1 MVKNKRYKKY
11 IVQKGFLKLPLFRKL
26 IVLTAPNGETVPRD
40 FYIEEKVT
48 QVVDVKD
55 SNVIPNAITIK
66 TIDGDYDLIISDN
79 FEKSKNNLKL
89 LAEKEEVSLFWIDK
103 EMLDIQADD
112 DEDDIIDAIALEG
125 VRKWIYCPYIAES
138 YNEWVELVVRDVG
151 NAEEYQI
158 ESEDVLCASTIE
170 FSMRDPH
177 VLPDVI
183 KQQFNIDIGTLLEA
197 LNLEESESQRQILS
211 AAIIIIQG
219 IYDQTIEMKKVAHR
233 MLNVLRL
240 PSEAKVFLQY
250 HAQTI
255 NWSTMELEA
264 LKSALPVYRIEGLI
278 DFIQNVDA
286 TDDEIKEIENNLKQI
301 LGCIKQTLKVLPG
314 VKLTENETVLRLDR
328 REWVISI
335 QASNHF
341 DSEQFVTGESP
352 EYIGK
357 VIQHLSQME
366 MAKKMWI
373 KNGTR
378 IYQCVKCDFIQ
389 EHKHA
394 CESCGGLEMIS
405 KLPASIKNHRYSIQ
419 DAVRTIGRSH

>member
-11 IVQKGFLKLPLFRKL
+11 ITQKGFLKLPMFRKL

-48 QVVDVKD
+48 QVVDVTD
-55 SNVIPNAITIK
+55 STIIPNAITVE
-66 TIDGDYDLIISDN
+66 TVDGDYHIVICDN
-79 FEKSKNNLKL
+79 FEKSKNSLKL
-89 LAEKEEVSLFWIDK
+89 LAEKEDVSVFWLDK
-103 EMLDIQADD
+103 EMLEIQDDD
-112 DEDDIIDAIALEG
+112 DEEDIIEAIALEG

-151 NAEEYQI
+151 NAAEYQI
-158 ESEDVLCASTIE
+158 ENEDVVCASTIE
-170 FSMRDPH
+170 FAMRDPD

-183 KQQFNIDIGTLLEA
+183 HQQFNIRIETLLEA
-197 LNLEESESQRQILS
+197 FNLEDSDSQKQILS

-219 IYDQTIEMKKVAHR
+219 IYDKSIEISKIAHR
-233 MLNVLRL
+233 MINVLRL
-240 PSEAKVFLQY
+240 SNEAKVFLQY

-255 NWSTMELEA
+255 NWNTMELEA

-278 DFIQNVDA
+278 DFIESVDA
-286 TDDEIKEIENNLKQI
+286 TEDEIKQIENNLKSI
-301 LGCIKQTLKVLPG
+301 LGCIKHTLRALPG
-314 VKLTENETVLRLDR
+314 LKLTENETVLTVDR

-341 DSEQFVTGESP
+341 DSEQFITGESP

-366 MAKKMWI
+366 MEKKKWI
-373 KNGTR
+373 QNGTR
-378 IYQCVKCDFIQ
+378 VYQCVKCDFIQ
-389 EHKHA
+389 SHKHN
-394 CESCGGLEMIS
+394 CESCGS
-405 KLPASIKNHRYSIQ
+405 KELLNKLTASIKDHKYSIQ
-419 DAVRTIGRSH
+419 DAVRTLKRSH